1 MSRVSMSGSR
11 CHDPC
16 VTVCAQS
23 SSIRSLVQPRQFAR
37 CFMAN
42 LTLYHASPSRS
53 SVTLWM
59 LEEVGQPYDIKLI
72 RLSAGENLKP
82 DYLAINP
89 MGKVPALKH
98 GDTVIT
104 ELAAICTY
112 LADELPEKKL
122 NVPIGT
128 PKRCVYLKWLFF
140 GPGCLEPAVIDR
152 AAPRKEEARRA
163 MLGYGDFDTTMNVL
177 AKALEKGPW
186 LMGDQFTAA
195 DVLIGSNIR
204 WGMIFKMIPER
215 KEFTDYVARIVAR
228 PAAQRAEA
236 KDKELGAQAA

>member
-1 MSRVSMSGSR
+1 
-11 CHDPC
+11 
-16 VTVCAQS
+16 
-23 SSIRSLVQPRQFAR
+23 
-37 CFMAN
+37 MAD
-42 LTLYHASPSRS
+42 LTLYHAAPSRS
-53 SVTLWM
+53 SVVLWM
-59 LEEVGQPYDIKLI
+59 LEELGQPYDLKL
-72 RLSAGENLKP
+72 LSLKQGDNLKP

-98 GDTVIT
+98 GDTIIT

-112 LADELPEKKL
+112 LADEFPQARL

-128 PKRCVYLKWLFF
+128 PRRGVYLKWLFF

-152 AAPRKEEARRA
+152 AAPRMEEARRA

-177 AKALEKGPW
+177 AKAVEKGPW
-186 LMGDQFTAA
+186 LMGERFTAA
-195 DVLIGSNIR
+195 DVVIGANIR

-215 KEFTDYVARIVAR
+215 KEFADYAARIAAR

-236 KDKELGAQAA
+236 KDKELAAKAA